1 MNQFSGSTSPLSQA
15 GLDAVNHALGC
26 DPCALWSLITV
37 ETSGYGFLP
46 SRRPKIL
53 FERHQFSRLTQH
65 RYDATHPGI
74 SAKEPGAYATGP
86 DRAETEYERLGE
98 AMALDHSAALKAAS
112 WGLGQIMGFN
122 ATDVGYAS
130 VEAMVDVFC
139 DGEDAQLDGIRRF
152 IARNQTLSESI
163 RSKRWPAFASIYNGP
178 NYARNE
184 YDSKLDHYFRQ
195 YSANG
200 VPNVDI
206 RAAQARLSFLKY
218 APGGI
223 DGISGKNTIGALN
236 AFQRAHGLPVTSGI
250 DAATRDALRS
260 AAGF

>member
-1 MNQFSGSTSPLSQA
+1 MNEFSGATNPLSQA
-15 GLDAVNHALGC
+15 GLDAANRALGC

-53 FERHQFSRLTQH
+53 FERHHFSRLTQH
-65 RYDATHPGI
+65 RYDASHPGI
-74 SAKEPGAYATGP
+74 SAKEQGGYAVGAN
-86 DRAETEYERLGE
+86 RAEAEYERLGE
-98 AMALDHSAALKAAS
+98 AMALDRTAALESAS

-122 ATDVGYAS
+122 ATGIGYPSVDAM
-130 VEAMVDVFC
+130 VEAFR

-152 IARNQTLSESI
+152 IAHNRALSDSI
-163 RSKRWPAFASIYNGP
+163 RSKTWQVFAYNYNGP

-184 YDSKLDHYFRQ
+184 YDSKLDHYFKQ
-195 YSANG
+195 YSAKG
-200 VPNVDI
+200 VPNVEI
-206 RAAQARLSFLKY
+206 RAAQARLGFLKY
-218 APGGI
+218 APGSV

-236 AFQRAHGLPVTSGI
+236 AFQRAHDLPVTSSI
-250 DAATRDALRS
+250 DARTQDALRA